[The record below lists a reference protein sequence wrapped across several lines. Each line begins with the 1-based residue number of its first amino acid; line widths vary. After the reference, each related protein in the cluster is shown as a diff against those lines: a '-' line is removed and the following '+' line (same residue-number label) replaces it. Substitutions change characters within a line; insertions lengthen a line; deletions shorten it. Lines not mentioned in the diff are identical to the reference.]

1 MKVIEVLKLGK
12 EMMKVLQESC
22 IKMEDYRYIEM
33 YEKYKDIVA
42 RGGKTSYAVA
52 VLSERY
58 GISERK
64 VYYLLRKLSKDCT
77 IGAVG

>member
-1 MKVIEVLKLGK
+1 MKVIEILKLGR

-33 YEKYKDIVA
+33 YEEYKDIVA
-42 RGGKTSYAVA
+42 CGGKTSYAVS

>member
-1 MKVIEVLKLGK
+1 MKVIEILKLGRG
-12 EMMKVLQESC
+12 MMKVLQESC
-22 IKMEDYRYIEM
+22 IKMEDYKYIEM
-33 YEKYKDIVA
+33 YEEYKEIVKS
-42 RGGKTSYAVA
+42 GGKTSYAVA
-52 VLSERY
+52 VLAEQY